1 MMIDSEWAQDKQTD
15 LTPGPLSLSLGGGP
29 EISILTGIPVERSL
43 RVTLGNGGEAVSC
56 QVGRG
61 WPH

>member
-1 MMIDSEWAQDKQTD
+1 MLDSEQAQDKQTD
-15 LTPGPLSLSLGGGP
+15 LTPGPLIPSLGGGP
-29 EISILTGIPVERSL
+29 GISILTGIPEERSL